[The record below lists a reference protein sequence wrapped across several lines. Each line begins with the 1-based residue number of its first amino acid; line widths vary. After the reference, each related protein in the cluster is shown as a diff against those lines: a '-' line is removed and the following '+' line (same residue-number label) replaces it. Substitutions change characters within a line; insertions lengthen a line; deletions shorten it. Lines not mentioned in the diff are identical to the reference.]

1 MAKKK
6 KKELDNDLIEELTDL
21 ADLFGY
27 EYIDL
32 QVQNRMISF
41 KKDIYR
47 INIFMGKMTVAVCY
61 HQGPTPMNW
70 YVRNVDYAD
79 MQEILTHPERPI
91 KGAYGQHTSL
101 FRK

>member
-6 KKELDNDLIEELTDL
+6 KKLDMDLVQELIDL

-32 QVQNRMISF
+32 REVGKMISF

-47 INIFMGKMTVAVCY
+47 INIFMGKMTVQVSY

-70 YVRNVDYAD
+70 YLRDVDFND
-79 MQEILTHPERPI
+79 LQEILTHPERPLP
-91 KGAYGQHTSL
+91 GAYGQHTSL